1 MGEEE
6 REPLLSPRAANVL
19 TSQASEMDDGATADK
34 KTGSQRLRRREK
46 QHGFNVLF
54 VKRFL
59 RLVRVVF
66 PRVCCKSLLLLAIL
80 MLTQSAVEYNVYLTG
95 LIPSQFIYVL
105 DTRDMSGFK
114 RALWMSTV
122 TVVSVSI
129 CKSAGLLVSGL
140 LYVRGRGLIVR
151 RLHQLYFRGINY
163 YHVNVTDHSID
174 NPDQRITQ
182 DVDKFCDQMTQVL
195 PNIILSPAI
204 IAYYTYKTFQ
214 SMGYLG
220 PLCIYAYFVAS
231 SVISKLLVGSIAPM
245 VVRQEKLEGDF
256 RCCFCLPF
264 V

>member
-1 MGEEE
+1 MAIKV
-6 REPLLSPRAANVL
+6 PLI
-19 TSQASEMDDGATADK
+19 TAD
-34 KTGSQRLRRREK
+34 QRYNPPWHSPTLL
-46 QHGFNVLF
+46 H
-54 VKRFL
+54 KRQQAGEIVYL
-59 RLVRVVF
+59 I
-66 PRVCCKSLLLLAIL
+66 LLLLL
-80 MLTQSAVEYNVYLTG
+80 RSLQTDSVSFLSDSCLSHDLTISTVEYNVYLTG